1 MARQPTLFNTSSDV
15 HEPDGV
21 TITFV
26 TDTQTVQAKVDHVG
40 AGDVKVEALVPEP
53 TTATLSLPA
62 LAAPA
67 DRRRRK

>member
-1 MARQPTLFNTSSDV
+1 MARQPTLFSISSDV

-21 TITFV
+21 TITFE

-40 AGDVKVEALVPEP
+40 AGDVKVESLVPEP

-67 DRRRRK
+67 ARRRRK

>member
-1 MARQPTLFNTSSDV
+1 M
-15 HEPDGV
+15 
-21 TITFV
+21 TITFE

-40 AGDVKVEALVPEP
+40 AGDVKVESLVPEP

-67 DRRRRK
+67 ARRRRK